1 MKLRFLLLAVA
12 GIGML
17 ACSKDG
23 AEGPA
28 VPDGSK
34 SIVLKIALPQTTRAI
49 PSDDPYSPLDPD
61 DADSGTTISS
71 VDVYFTND
79 NGTIEQSYRID
90 NKPNATN
97 LNAIKGAGLRFTGL
111 ENVTRVYCVANC
123 ADANVIG
130 KGKSIKDFTKKL
142 SEQNPNMEQ
151 NASIFVGY
159 DADITPIQVDDDT
172 SIPNYDGT
180 PTTDV
185 PEAGDQVYNAIIQ
198 IRPMISRIEWGK
210 ITIEE
215 SGHKVIYDNQSP
227 AQPKYFVVW
236 QDWTPKLTGIYQS
249 NVYLTS
255 KIFANA
261 DADRVDALFA
271 TPASMDQIVR
281 GAWAAGLFTDPAT
294 LAYSEYVG
302 PGDYVYDGFD
312 LTTYNASGKCIP
324 FHFFVPFDASLTPN
338 IDNDGSDNNI
348 NTGDPFNGN
357 KPHWHF
363 QLQYE
368 NPSYTYTVYE
378 YNASLNDNPTEYETS
393 GVVATDD
400 DGLKVSVDFAYPLG
414 PGNLAYAN
422 VDRLL
427 QSGTEITYQPGK
439 IYKADITIAPFNITS
454 SFTPTTDYN
463 VIVKVSVVDFES
475 ETVTPGF
482 N

>member
-12 GIGML
+12 GLGMF
-17 ACSKDG
+17 ACAKDG

-28 VPDGSK
+28 VPDSSK

-49 PSDDPYSPLDPD
+49 PSDDPYENS
-61 DADSGTTISS
+61 TTISKI
-71 VDVYFTND
+71 DVYFTND

-90 NKPNATN
+90 NTNATN

-111 ENVTRVYCVANC
+111 ENVTRVYCVANSNT
-123 ADANVIG
+123 DLYDG
-130 KGKSIKDFTKKL
+130 TSIKEFSKAL

-151 NASIFVGY
+151 SASIFVGY

-180 PTTDV
+180 PATDV

-210 ITIEE
+210 ITIKSEGGE
-215 SGHKVIYDNQSP
+215 KITENGKD
-227 AQPKYFVVW
+227 YFVVW
-236 QDWTPKLTGIYQS
+236 KNWTPKLTGIYQS

-261 DADRVDALFA
+261 DHVDALFA

-281 GAWAAGLFTDPAT
+281 GAWADGLFTDPAT

-302 PGDYVYDGFD
+302 PGDYVYNGFD
-312 LTTYNASGKCIP
+312 LTAYNASGKCIP

-338 IDNDGSDNNI
+338 IDNDGSDNDI
-348 NTGDPFNGN
+348 NTGDPFKGN

-378 YNASLNDNPTEYETS
+378 YNAGLNDNPTEYETS
-393 GVVATDD
+393 GVKATDD

-427 QSGTEITYQPGK
+427 QTGTEITYQPGK

-463 VIVKVSVVDFES
+463 VIVNVSVVDFES

>member
-12 GIGML
+12 GLGMF
-17 ACSKDG
+17 ACAKDG

-49 PSDDPYSPLDPD
+49 PSDDPYENS
-61 DADSGTTISS
+61 TTISKI
-71 VDVYFTND
+71 DVYFTND

-90 NKPNATN
+90 NTNATN

-111 ENVTRVYCVANC
+111 ENVTRVYCVANSNT
-123 ADANVIG
+123 DLYDG
-130 KGKSIKDFTKKL
+130 TSIKEFSKAL

-151 NASIFVGY
+151 SASIFVGY

-210 ITIEE
+210 ITIKSEGGE
-215 SGHKVIYDNQSP
+215 KITENGKD
-227 AQPKYFVVW
+227 YFVVW
-236 QDWTPKLTGIYQS
+236 KNWTPKLTGIYQS

-261 DADRVDALFA
+261 DHVDALFA

-312 LTTYNASGKCIP
+312 LTAYNASGKCIP

-338 IDNDGSDNNI
+338 IDNDGSDNDI
-348 NTGDPFNGN
+348 NTGDPFKGN

-378 YNASLNDNPTEYETS
+378 YNAGLNDNPTEYETS
-393 GVVATDD
+393 GVKATDD

-463 VIVKVSVVDFES
+463 VIVNVSVVDFES

>member
-12 GIGML
+12 GLGMF
-17 ACSKDG
+17 ACAKDG

-49 PSDDPYSPLDPD
+49 PSY
-61 DADSGTTISS
+61 DSYGNNSTDISQI
-71 VDVYFTND
+71 DVYFTND

-111 ENVTRVYCVANC
+111 ENVTRVYCVANSNTDLY
-123 ADANVIG
+123 AG
-130 KGKSIKDFTKKL
+130 TSIKEFSKAL
-142 SEQNPNMEQ
+142 SEQKPDMDQ
-151 NASIFVGY
+151 DASIFVGY
-159 DADITPIQVDDDT
+159 DADITPIQVDDDM

-215 SGHKVIYDNQSP
+215 SGQKVIYDNQSP

-236 QDWTPKLTGIYQS
+236 QNWTPKLTGIYQS

-255 KIFANA
+255 KIFADA

-302 PGDYVYDGFD
+302 PGDYVYNGFD
-312 LTTYNASGKCIP
+312 LTAYNASGKCIP

-368 NPSYTYTVYE
+368 NPNYTYTVYK
-378 YNASLNDNPTEYETS
+378 YDANLNDDPTEYETS
-393 GVVATDD
+393 GVKATDD

-463 VIVKVSVVDFES
+463 VIVNVSVVDFES
-475 ETVTPGF
+475 EAVTPGF

>member
-1 MKLRFLLLAVA
+1 MANSNTDLY
-12 GIGML
+12 
-17 ACSKDG
+17 DG
-23 AEGPA
+23 
-28 VPDGSK
+28 
-34 SIVLKIALPQTTRAI
+34 T
-49 PSDDPYSPLDPD
+49 
-61 DADSGTTISS
+61 
-71 VDVYFTND
+71 
-79 NGTIEQSYRID
+79 
-90 NKPNATN
+90 
-97 LNAIKGAGLRFTGL
+97 
-111 ENVTRVYCVANC
+111 
-123 ADANVIG
+123 
-130 KGKSIKDFTKKL
+130 SIKEFSKAL

-151 NASIFVGY
+151 SASIFVGY

-210 ITIEE
+210 ITIKSEGGE
-215 SGHKVIYDNQSP
+215 KITENGKD
-227 AQPKYFVVW
+227 YFVVW
-236 QDWTPKLTGIYQS
+236 KNWTPKLTGIYQS

-261 DADRVDALFA
+261 DHVDALFA

-312 LTTYNASGKCIP
+312 LTAYNASGKCIP

-338 IDNDGSDNNI
+338 IDNDGSDNDI
-348 NTGDPFNGN
+348 NTGDPFKGN

-378 YNASLNDNPTEYETS
+378 YNAGLNDNPTEYETS
-393 GVVATDD
+393 GVKATDD

-463 VIVKVSVVDFES
+463 VIVNVSVVDFES

>member
-12 GIGML
+12 GIGMF
-17 ACSKDG
+17 ACAKDG

-49 PSDDPYSPLDPD
+49 PSDDPYENS
-61 DADSGTTISS
+61 TTISKI
-71 VDVYFTND
+71 DVYFTND

-90 NKPNATN
+90 NTNATN

-111 ENVTRVYCVANC
+111 ENVTRVYCVANSNT
-123 ADANVIG
+123 DLYDG
-130 KGKSIKDFTKKL
+130 TSIKEFSKAL

-151 NASIFVGY
+151 SASIFVGY

-210 ITIEE
+210 ITIKSEGGE
-215 SGHKVIYDNQSP
+215 KITENGKE
-227 AQPKYFVVW
+227 YFVVW
-236 QDWTPKLTGIYQS
+236 QNWTPKLTGIYQS

-261 DADRVDALFA
+261 DHVDALFA

-302 PGDYVYDGFD
+302 PGDYVYNGFN
-312 LTTYNASGKCIP
+312 LTAYNASGKCIP

-338 IDNDGSDNNI
+338 IDNDGSDNDI
-348 NTGDPFNGN
+348 NTGDPFKGN

-378 YNASLNDNPTEYETS
+378 YNAGLNDNPTEYETS
-393 GVVATDD
+393 GVKATDD

-427 QSGTEITYQPGK
+427 QTGTEITYQPGK

>member
-12 GIGML
+12 GLGMF
-17 ACSKDG
+17 ACAKDG

-49 PSDDPYSPLDPD
+49 PSDDPYGNSTD
-61 DADSGTTISS
+61 ISQI
-71 VDVYFTND
+71 DVYFTND

-90 NKPNATN
+90 NTDATN

-111 ENVTRVYCVANC
+111 ENVTRVYCVANSNT
-123 ADANVIG
+123 ALYAG
-130 KGKSIKDFTKKL
+130 TSIKKFSKAL
-142 SEQNPNMEQ
+142 SEQKPDMEQ
-151 NASIFVGY
+151 SASIFVGY

-210 ITIEE
+210 ITIKSEGGE
-215 SGHKVIYDNQSP
+215 KIIENGKN
-227 AQPKYFVVW
+227 YFVVW
-236 QDWTPKLTGIYQS
+236 KNWTPKLTGIYQS

-255 KIFANA
+255 KIFADA

-271 TPASMDQIVR
+271 TPASMDQIVE
-281 GAWAAGLFTDPAT
+281 GTWATGLFTDPAT

-312 LTTYNASGKCIP
+312 LTTYNGSGKCIP

-338 IDNDGSDNNI
+338 IDNDGNDNDI

-378 YNASLNDNPTEYETS
+378 YNAGLNDDPTEYEKS
-393 GVVATDD
+393 GVEAADD

-427 QSGTEITYQPGK
+427 QTGTEIIYQPGK

-475 ETVTPGF
+475 EAVTPGF

>member
-12 GIGML
+12 GLGMF
-17 ACSKDG
+17 ACAKDG

-49 PSDDPYSPLDPD
+49 PSDDPYENS
-61 DADSGTTISS
+61 TTISKI
-71 VDVYFTND
+71 DVYFTND

-90 NKPNATN
+90 NTNATN

-111 ENVTRVYCVANC
+111 ENVTRVYCVANSNT
-123 ADANVIG
+123 DLYDG
-130 KGKSIKDFTKKL
+130 TSIKEFSKAL
-142 SEQNPNMEQ
+142 SEQKPDMDQ

-210 ITIEE
+210 ITIKSEGGE
-215 SGHKVIYDNQSP
+215 KITENGKD
-227 AQPKYFVVW
+227 YFVVW
-236 QDWTPKLTGIYQS
+236 KNWTPKLTGIYQS

-261 DADRVDALFA
+261 DHVDALFA

-302 PGDYVYDGFD
+302 PGDYVYNGFD
-312 LTTYNASGKCIP
+312 LTAYNASGKCIP

-338 IDNDGSDNNI
+338 IDNDGSDNDI
-348 NTGDPFNGN
+348 NTGDPFKGN

-378 YNASLNDNPTEYETS
+378 YNAGLNDNPTEYETS
-393 GVVATDD
+393 GVKATDD

-427 QSGTEITYQPGK
+427 QTGTEITYQPGK

-463 VIVKVSVVDFES
+463 VIVNVSVVDFES

>member
-12 GIGML
+12 GLGMF
-17 ACSKDG
+17 ACAKDG

-49 PSDDPYSPLDPD
+49 PSDDPYGNS
-61 DADSGTTISS
+61 TTISKI
-71 VDVYFTND
+71 DVYFTND

-90 NKPNATN
+90 NTNATN
-97 LNAIKGAGLRFTGL
+97 LDAIKGAGLRFTGL
-111 ENVTRVYCVANC
+111 ENVTRVYCVANSNT
-123 ADANVIG
+123 DLIG
-130 KGKSIKDFTKKL
+130 QGNSIKDFSKAL
-142 SEQNPNMEQ
+142 SEQKPDMEQ
-151 NASIFVGY
+151 SASIFVGY
-159 DADITPIQVDDDT
+159 DADITPIKVDDNT

-180 PTTDV
+180 PTTEV

-210 ITIEE
+210 ITIKSEGGE
-215 SGHKVIYDNQSP
+215 KITENGKN
-227 AQPKYFVVW
+227 YFVVW
-236 QDWTPKLTGIYQS
+236 KNWTPKLTGIYQS

-255 KIFANA
+255 KIFA
-261 DADRVDALFA
+261 DAGRVDALFA

-281 GAWAAGLFTDPAT
+281 GTWEAGLFTDPAT

-312 LTTYNASGKCIP
+312 LTAYNASGKCIP

-338 IDNDGSDNNI
+338 IDSDGSDNDI

-378 YNASLNDNPTEYETS
+378 YNAGLNDDPTEYETS
-393 GVVATDD
+393 GVEATDD

-427 QSGTEITYQPGK
+427 QSGTEIIYQPGK

-463 VIVKVSVVDFES
+463 VIVSVSVVDFES
-475 ETVTPGF
+475 EAVTPGF

>member
-12 GIGML
+12 GLGMF
-17 ACSKDG
+17 ACAKDG

-34 SIVLKIALPQTTRAI
+34 SIVLKIALPQTTRALT
-49 PSDDPYSPLDPD
+49 PDDPYVEKN
-61 DADSGTTISS
+61 TTISKI
-71 VDVYFTND
+71 DVYFTND

-90 NKPNATN
+90 NTNATN
-97 LNAIKGAGLRFTGL
+97 LEAIKGAGLRFTGL
-111 ENVTRVYCVANC
+111 ENVTRVYCVANSNTDLH
-123 ADANVIG
+123 AG
-130 KGKSIKDFTKKL
+130 TSIKDFSKAL
-142 SEQNPNMEQ
+142 SVQNPDMEQ
-151 NASIFVGY
+151 SASIFVGY

-210 ITIEE
+210 ITIKSEGGE
-215 SGHKVIYDNQSP
+215 KIIENGKN
-227 AQPKYFVVW
+227 YFVVW
-236 QDWTPKLTGIYQS
+236 KNWTPKLTGIYQS

-255 KIFANA
+255 KIFAN
-261 DADRVDALFA
+261 ADRVDALFA

-302 PGDYVYDGFD
+302 PGDYVYDGFN

-338 IDNDGSDNNI
+338 IDSDGSDNDI

-378 YNASLNDNPTEYETS
+378 YNAGLNDDPTEYETS
-393 GVVATDD
+393 GVKATDD

-463 VIVKVSVVDFES
+463 VIVSVSVVDFES
-475 ETVTPGF
+475 ELVTPGF